1 MGGSFMG
8 FKKNE
13 KRTVF
18 TGTTDQGE
26 LFVCDWSA
34 RSADETGSKNDTI
47 LQYWNQERNFRP
59 VVSLDLMPFNEDIIL
74 TVYDFYF
81 CVWKVGIEVILNIK
95 FRLRYSPVWLRKALI
110 RHVAAGVQVVQ
121 V

>member
-1 MGGSFMG
+1 MGGSYIL
-8 FKKNE
+8 FKRNE

-18 TGTTDQGE
+18 TGTSDQGE

-47 LQYWNQERNFRP
+47 IQYWNQERNFRP
-59 VVSLDLMPFNEDIIL
+59 VVSLDVMPSNEDIIL

-81 CVWKVGIEVILNIK
+81 CVWKVGIEVNIK
-95 FRLRYSPVWLRKALI
+95 I
-110 RHVAAGVQVVQ
+110 
-121 V
+121 